1 MHLSFQ
7 QLSFVCAGLG
17 LGCFLWPV
25 IQRLRGKGTQE
36 PQTLEQKFQ
45 LRSKLW
51 WAGFLLTLL
60 ALYLQRIAASQ
71 NV

>member
-1 MHLSFQ
+1 MLLSFQHLSF
-7 QLSFVCAGLG
+7 LSAALG

-25 IQRLRGKGTQE
+25 IQRIRGNAPQE
-36 PQTLEQKFQ
+36 PETLEQKFQ

-51 WAGFLLTLL
+51 WVGFLLTLL

-71 NV
+71 TL